1 MVPWLSTG
9 CQWLLEKALLVLPQ
23 EEMELGRKKKVYL
36 RTNPERM
43 KGGDRTLMLHSQAQR

>member
-9 CQWLLEKALLVLPQ
+9 CQWLLEKTLLVLPQ

-36 RTNPERM
+36 R
-43 KGGDRTLMLHSQAQR
+43 D